1 MIKKKKQS
9 KFSYFHTGTMLKR
22 GIRSLGSGEYSDET
36 VNFSSF
42 NKFYQWRFYKTDLK
56 LKIRVFEHHPAEGL

>member
-1 MIKKKKQS
+1 VMIKKKKQS

-42 NKFYQWRFYKTDLK
+42 NININHFGEKSNIW
-56 LKIRVFEHHPAEGL
+56 KIQGVDYIGL